1 MCFFYKCI
9 HAIISSKKDTP
20 GSNNMKY
27 LTLPQIF
34 ILLVIVTLSQA
45 SFAADDVLTLKE
57 LADKEE
63 KAQQL
68 RTVPEEIQQGPYDEY
83 NRTTPRSSIIG
94 LANALKEDD
103 YAAATQY
110 LDLRN
115 LPFTIGEADGPDLA
129 RKLKIIAVRTML
141 IDYESLS
148 TDPKGHDD
156 DGLPSYRDRVTT
168 IKTTEGPVEILLQRV
183 PRGDGVFIWKISNAT
198 VAMIPKLNEEFG
210 YGVIGDRLSTV
221 FPHYVVSGFEL
232 WQIFMLVLLLVS
244 CYAVAYM
251 VTRLILWIRY
261 RAIAGDGRKFNRF
274 IGGPL
279 RLLIMVLLFRA
290 SFETIA
296 PSLTARALFEAKTFL
311 IIAVTWFSMGIVEM
325 LLWRLSEHM
334 ARSGQHDAVVL
345 LKPAG
350 TALKLT
356 LVFIAIILWLDNLGY
371 QVTTL
376 LAGLGVGGV
385 AVAFA
390 AQRSIENLIGSIMI
404 YTSQPVHV
412 GDFCKFG
419 EVLGT
424 VEEIGLR
431 ATVLRTLERTLVH
444 IPNAKFS
451 TDSIENLTQRD
462 KILYRCRLRL
472 SYEAS
477 PAQIRTVLEKIR
489 ELIQEHEFIDEESS
503 RVRFIEFAQYA
514 QELELFIYIR
524 TTDYAQFLEQQEDV
538 NLKILDLLEQAGV
551 KLVIPT
557 NTTYLERRDSQA

>member
-1 MCFFYKCI
+1 
-9 HAIISSKKDTP
+9 
-20 GSNNMKY
+20 MKY
-27 LTLPQIF
+27 VMPLQLVV
-34 ILLVIVTLSQA
+34 LLIVVCLSQVA
-45 SFAADDVLTLKE
+45 FATDDALTLKE
-57 LADKEE
+57 ITEKQE

-68 RTVPEEIQQGPYDEY
+68 KDTPEEIQQGPYDEY
-83 NRTTPRSSIIG
+83 NRTTPRGSVIG
-94 LANALKEDD
+94 LANALNEND
-103 YAAATQY
+103 YTTATQY

-129 RKLKIIAVRTML
+129 RKLKTVAVRSML

-148 TDPKGHDD
+148 ADPKGHTD

-168 IKTTEGPVEILLQRV
+168 IKTVDGPVDILLQRV
-183 PRGDGVFIWKISNAT
+183 PRGDGVSIWKISNAT

-210 YGVIGDRLSTV
+210 YGVIGDQLSMI
-221 FPHYVVSGFEL
+221 FPHYVISGFEL
-232 WQIFMLVLLLVS
+232 WQLMMLVVLLVC
-244 CYAVAYM
+244 CYAVAY
-251 VTRLILWIRY
+251 LITIILLWIRQ
-261 RAIAGDGRKFNRF
+261 RAIKGGESRFNRF
-274 IGGPL
+274 IAGPA
-279 RLLIMVLLFRA
+279 RLLMMVILFRA

-311 IIAVTWFSMGIVEM
+311 VIAVTWFSMGVVDM

-334 ARSGQHDAVVL
+334 ERNGQHDAVVL

-350 TALKLT
+350 TALKFT
-356 LVFIAIILWLDNLGY
+356 VVFIAIIVWLDNLGY

-376 LAGLGVGGV
+376 IAGLGVGGV

-390 AQRSIENLIGSIMI
+390 AQRSIENLIGSIII
-404 YTSQPVHV
+404 YTSQPVRV

-451 TDSIENLTQRD
+451 TDAIENLTQRD

-472 SYEAS
+472 SYETS
-477 PAQIRTVLEKIR
+477 PAQIRMALEKIR
-489 ELIQEHEFIDEESS
+489 ALIQSHDFIDEESS

-524 TTDYAQFLEQQEDV
+524 TIDYAQFLEQREDV
-538 NLKILDLLEQAGV
+538 NLKILDLLEDAGV
-551 KLVIPT
+551 KLVIPAT
-557 NTTYLERRDSQA
+557 TTYLEHRDNPAVL